1 MEDNKINKPQLEK
14 GYTKIANDI
23 LEGLCRI
30 KLTSYQTRVLFYIFR
45 KTYGYNK
52 KEDWISVNQIAEATG
67 IRQTHVSRAKKELLL
82 RKIITLN
89 GIKIAF
95 QKDCTLW
102 IDIPVQ
108 VHKKTSLIQDKN
120 IPIQVHKKNIPLQVP
135 NIPIKVKNIP
145 VRVLN
150 MPLQGNTIDN
160 IQKTITKDNLQ
171 KKYSSIKN
179 IDLSVMEEIA
189 EKYGVPV
196 AFVQS
201 KFDDMVNWM
210 AAKGKTYMNY
220 KAALM
225 NWVKSDALKIIQKER
240 QINNKYSV
248 TKV

>member
-1 MEDNKINKPQLEK
+1 MEDNKINKPQLED
-14 GYTKIANDI
+14 GYTRIANVI

-30 KLTSYQTRVLFYIFR
+30 NLTSYQTRVLFYIFR

-52 KEDWISVNQIAEATG
+52 KEDWISVNQIAKATR

-82 RKIITLN
+82 RKIITSN
-89 GIKIAF
+89 GTKIAF
-95 QKDCTLW
+95 QKNSTMWCD
-102 IDIPVQ
+102 
-108 VHKKTSLIQDKN
+108 
-120 IPIQVHKKNIPLQVP
+120 IPIQVHKKTSPIQNKNIPIQVNIKNIPLQVS

-145 VRVLN
+145 IRVLN
-150 MPLQGNTIDN
+150 IPLQGNTIDN

-179 IDLSVMEEIA
+179 VDLSVMEEIA
-189 EKYGVPV
+189 EKYGVPI

-210 AAKGKTYMNY
+210 AAKGKSYKDY

-240 QINNKYSV
+240 QIFNKYSV

>member
-1 MEDNKINKPQLEK
+1 MENNQINKPQLED
-14 GYTKIANDI
+14 GYTRIANAI

-67 IRQTHVSRAKKELLL
+67 IRQAHVSRAKKELLL

-89 GIKIAF
+89 GIKIVF
-95 QKDCTLW
+95 QKDSTMWC
-102 IDIPVQ
+102 DIPVQ
-108 VHKKTSLIQDKN
+108 VNKKTPLIQNKN
-120 IPIQVHKKNIPLQVP
+120 IPIQVHEKNVPLQVS

-145 VRVLN
+145 VQVSN
-150 MPLQGNTIDN
+150 MPLQGNTINN
-160 IQKTITKDNLQ
+160 IQKTITKNNLQ

-179 IDLSVMEEIA
+179 IDLSVIQEIA

-201 KFDDMVNWM
+201 KLDDMVNWM
-210 AAKGKTYMNY
+210 TAKGKTYKNY

-240 QINNKYSV
+240 QNFNKYSV

>member
-1 MEDNKINKPQLEK
+1 MEDNKINKLQLEN
-14 GYTKIANDI
+14 GYTRIANEI
-23 LEGLCRI
+23 LDELCKI
-30 KLTSYQTRVLFYIFR
+30 KLTSYQTRMLLYIFR

-52 KEDWISVNQIAEATG
+52 KEDWISVSQIAEATG
-67 IRQTHVSRAKKELLL
+67 IRQTHISRAKKELLL
-82 RKIITLN
+82 RKMITLN

-95 QKDCTLW
+95 QKDSSLW
-102 IDIPVQ
+102 IDMPVQ
-108 VHKKTSLIQDKN
+108 VYKKTSPIQDNN
-120 IPIQVHKKNIPLQVP
+120 IPIQVHKKNIPLQVS
-135 NIPIKVKNIP
+135 NVPIKDRNIP
-145 VRVLN
+145 VQVLDI
-150 MPLQGNTIDN
+150 PPQGNTINN

-179 IDLSVMEEIA
+179 IDLSVIQEIA

-201 KFDDMVNWM
+201 KLDDMVNWM
-210 AAKGKTYMNY
+210 AAKGKTYKNY

-240 QINNKYSV
+240 QFNNKYSV